1 MNNINIMTYALLL
14 ESYLSVRLLR
24 PKTEISYRASIRKLE
39 TGLKDY
45 CHTKGVIFE
54 SDANSLTRN
63 LIADW
68 RNHELANGLSA
79 NSWNTHMRHLKAIF
93 THGIDSQVLTM
104 DVNPFSKMNITP
116 PKKRK
121 KTLSTAQ
128 VTQARLFL
136 EGMRVD
142 EEKGKDVAKLHPVW
156 FWQTVFETFYYTGIR
171 RNQLVHI
178 NVGDVDLKKQI
189 ITIRVEGS
197 KTWREY
203 EVPIC
208 HQLLPYLKRLMVR
221 ARLQGFK
228 VSDQLFNVNR
238 FSDHFN
244 PRMSKLMGVDR
255 VSNVF
260 EYISKRIGIQ
270 VSPHRF
276 RHTLGTDLMKQP
288 DRNLHLV
295 KELLGHTDIR
305 TTLEYVEPDIN
316 SIKHLLDNR
325 FG

>member
-1 MNNINIMTYALLL
+1 MTNVSVITYSALL
-14 ESYLSVRLLR
+14 ESYLSVRVLR
-24 PKTEISYRASIRKLE
+24 PKTESSYRASIRKLE
-39 TGLKDY
+39 MGLKDY
-45 CHTKGVIFE
+45 AYTQGYNVE
-54 SDANSLTRN
+54 TDANSLTRQ
-63 LIADW
+63 LVADW
-68 RNHELANGLSA
+68 RNHELSNGLSA
-79 NSWNTHMRHLKAIF
+79 NSWNTHMRHLKAVF
-93 THGIDSQVLTM
+93 THGIESQVLTSEI
-104 DVNPFSKMNITP
+104 NPFSKMNITP

-121 KTLSTAQ
+121 KTLSTGQ
-128 VTQARLFL
+128 LTQARLFL
-136 EGMRVD
+136 EGMRAD
-142 EEKGKDVAKLHPVW
+142 EEKGKDVSKLHPVW

-178 NVGDVDLKKQI
+178 KVGDVDLKKQI

-208 HQLLPYLKRLMVR
+208 QQLLPYLKLLMMR
-221 ARLQGFK
+221 ASLQGFK
-228 VSDQLFNVNR
+228 VNDQLFNVNR

-244 PRMSKLMGVDR
+244 PRMSKQMGVDR

-270 VSPHRF
+270 ISPHRF

-316 SIKHLLDNR
+316 SIKNLLESR
-325 FG
+325 C

>member
-1 MNNINIMTYALLL
+1 MIPISVITYSYLL
-14 ESYLSVRLLR
+14 ESYLSVRVLR
-24 PKTEISYRASIRKLE
+24 PKTESSYRASIRKLE
-39 TGLKDY
+39 AGLKDY
-45 CHTKGVIFE
+45 AYTQGVIFE
-54 SDANSLTRN
+54 NDANSLTRQ

-68 RNHELANGLSA
+68 RNHELAHGLSA
-79 NSWNTHMRHLKAIF
+79 NSWNTHMRHLKAVF
-93 THGIDSQVLTM
+93 THGIDTQLLSIE
-104 DVNPFSKMNITP
+104 VNPFSKMNITP

-121 KTLSTAQ
+121 KTLSSAQ
-128 VTQARLFL
+128 LTQARLFL

-156 FWQTVFETFYYTGIR
+156 FWQMVFETFYYTGIR

-178 NVGDVDLKKQI
+178 KVGDVDLKKQI

-208 HQLLPYLKRLMVR
+208 QQLVPHLRLLFTR
-221 ARLQGFK
+221 ARLQAFR
-228 VSDQLFNVNR
+228 VDDQLFNVNR

-305 TTLEYVEPDIN
+305 TTLEYVEPDLN
-316 SIKHLLDNR
+316 SMKNLLDSR
-325 FG
+325 

>member
-1 MNNINIMTYALLL
+1 MTNVSIITYSALL
-14 ESYLSVRLLR
+14 ESYLSVRVLR
-24 PKTEISYRASIRKLE
+24 PKTESSYRASIRKLE
-39 TGLKDY
+39 MGLKDY
-45 CHTKGVIFE
+45 AYTQGYNFE
-54 SDANSLTRN
+54 ADANGLTRQ
-63 LIADW
+63 LVADW
-68 RNHELANGLSA
+68 RNHELSNGLSA
-79 NSWNTHMRHLKAIF
+79 NSWNTHMRHLKAVF
-93 THGIDSQVLTM
+93 THGIESQVLTSEI
-104 DVNPFSKMNITP
+104 NPFSKMNITP

-121 KTLSTAQ
+121 KTLSTGQ
-128 VTQARLFL
+128 LTQARLFL
-136 EGMRVD
+136 EGMRAD
-142 EEKGKDVAKLHPVW
+142 EEKGKDVSKLHPVW

-178 NVGDVDLKKQI
+178 KVGDVDLKKQI

-208 HQLLPYLKRLMVR
+208 QQLLPYLKLLMTR
-221 ARLQGFK
+221 ASLQGFK
-228 VSDQLFNVNR
+228 VDDQLFNVNR

-244 PRMSKLMGVDR
+244 PRMSPQMGVDR

-316 SIKHLLDNR
+316 SIKNLLESR
-325 FG
+325 C

>member
-1 MNNINIMTYALLL
+1 MIPISVITYSYLL
-14 ESYLSVRLLR
+14 ESYLSVRVLR
-24 PKTEISYRASIRKLE
+24 PKTESSYRASIRKLE
-39 TGLKDY
+39 AGLKDY
-45 CHTKGVIFE
+45 AYTQGVIFE
-54 SDANSLTRN
+54 NDANSLTRQ

-68 RNHELANGLSA
+68 RNHELAHGLSA
-79 NSWNTHMRHLKAIF
+79 NSWNTHMRHLKAVF
-93 THGIDSQVLTM
+93 THGIDTQLLSIE
-104 DVNPFSKMNITP
+104 VNPFSKMNITP

-121 KTLSTAQ
+121 KTLSSAQ
-128 VTQARLFL
+128 LAQARLFL

-178 NVGDVDLKKQI
+178 KVGDVDLKKQL

-208 HQLLPYLKRLMVR
+208 QQLVPHLRLLFTR
-221 ARLQGFK
+221 SRLQAFR
-228 VSDQLFNVNR
+228 VDDQLFNVNR

-305 TTLEYVEPDIN
+305 TTLEYVEPDLN
-316 SIKHLLDNR
+316 SMKNLLDSR
-325 FG
+325 